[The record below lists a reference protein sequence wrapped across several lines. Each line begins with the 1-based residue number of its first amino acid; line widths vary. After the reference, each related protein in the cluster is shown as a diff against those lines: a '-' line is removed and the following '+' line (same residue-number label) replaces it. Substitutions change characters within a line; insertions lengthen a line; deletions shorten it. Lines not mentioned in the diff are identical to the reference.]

1 MEFNTL
7 IHSASVTFISL
18 TQKVPHLNSVIAH
31 HFQYVFLKL
40 PANIVLMVFFFM
52 TAEMYTLCMTELMNS
67 HSEQQREAS
76 EVNEGIFV
84 KNVKCLIMKTNGIFA
99 LKRMAKIFEEFQ
111 LQKTM
116 PSRIYYLVECIWS
129 SILEFNGIYET
140 LSLS

>member
-52 TAEMYTLCMTELMNS
+52 TAEMYTLCISELMNS

-99 LKRMAKIFEEFQ
+99 RRKYLKNSNYKKLCHQEYI
-111 LQKTM
+111 
-116 PSRIYYLVECIWS
+116 I
-129 SILEFNGIYET
+129 
-140 LSLS
+140 